1 MLGLGSCGGLG
12 VDRHLGQ
19 RYRVRLLQPR
29 RVRLEHRDGGGDLQF
44 TRDEEAA
51 QHGGVVQVQPGDA
64 RAPSAE
70 FSLQLDLRCCQGFL
84 QLWAARIRARVQDGV
99 DLLRGER
106 GHPAARRA
114 SEFRAPTRSG
124 ARQPGAKTRDAFGN
138 NRVEKNTACGAR
150 SNHYP

>member
-1 MLGLGSCGGLG
+1 MPGLRSCGGLG
-12 VDRHLGQ
+12 LARHLGQ

-29 RVRLEHRDGGGDLQF
+29 RVRFEHRDGGGDLQF
-44 TRDEEAA
+44 PRDEEAV

-70 FSLQLDLRCCQGFL
+70 FSLQLDLRCCQGLL

-106 GHPAARRA
+106 RHPACTSRLRIPRTNQKRRSA
-114 SEFRAPTRSG
+114 A
-124 ARQPGAKTRDAFGN
+124 GAKHVTP
-138 NRVEKNTACGAR
+138 CW
-150 SNHYP
+150 